1 MASFS
6 FFPNNQVKLICD
18 FSINVIE
25 RERDKENTRP
35 SGGFSKEK
43 RTK

>member
-6 FFPNNQVKLICD
+6 FCPSNQVKLICD

-25 RERDKENTRP
+25 RERGEGEYETFGRVLKGETD
-35 SGGFSKEK
+35 
-43 RTK
+43 